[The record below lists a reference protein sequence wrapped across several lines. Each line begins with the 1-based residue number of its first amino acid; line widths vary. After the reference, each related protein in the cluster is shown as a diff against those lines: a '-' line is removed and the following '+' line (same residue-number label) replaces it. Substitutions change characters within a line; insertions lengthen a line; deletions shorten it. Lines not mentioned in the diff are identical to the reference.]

1 MHLAARGVGVVWDT
15 SWQDLG
21 SPQPKESGEELAHSS
36 DTELQPAELPW
47 NEGAPLG
54 KDCTFQDPSARSHSC
69 PETRTLELDN
79 TSLFPPSQHAQI
91 LATTQEPAR
100 HSRTKQIGKKKLL
113 LVATSYLPL
122 ALYLSSSCLEIS
134 SYYFT
139 TKNAHYISHLSCMPN
154 IYLAT
159 TYPDSLRYLSRTDVL
174 AQANLEDILFC
185 LHSFDCT
192 VKILDKSPLANI

>member
-1 MHLAARGVGVVWDT
+1 MRVPCWERTAHFKTHQLGPTAAQKPALLSWT
-15 SWQDLG
+15 TPASFLPHNTHKSWQLHRSLQDTAE
-21 SPQPKESGEELAHSS
+21 QNKLA
-36 DTELQPAELPW
+36 
-47 NEGAPLG
+47 
-54 KDCTFQDPSARSHSC
+54 
-69 PETRTLELDN
+69 
-79 TSLFPPSQHAQI
+79 
-91 LATTQEPAR
+91 
-100 HSRTKQIGKKKLL
+100 KKKLL